1 MDVLNCVTD
10 RRENP
15 FCGRVF
21 KPETCMRQKDWKD
34 SRGRRQRHNQSKRKK
49 QKGVNFYTLSAN
61 YNSSKI
67 SIILFCLRILLMFMD
82 EWYWLLQL

>member
-21 KPETCMRQKDWKD
+21 KPETCMRQKDWND
-34 SRGRRQRHNQSKRKK
+34 SRGRRQRHNQSKKERNKK
-49 QKGVNFYTLSAN
+49 Q
-61 YNSSKI
+61 
-67 SIILFCLRILLMFMD
+67 
-82 EWYWLLQL
+82 